1 MYYGYH
7 RVSTKEQH
15 LDRGIRELQEFANQR
30 TIDIQKIF
38 VDKQT
43 GKNFD
48 RPRYTV
54 LKEDVLRPG
63 DTLLITECDR
73 LGRNKNAILQELQ
86 YFKNNNIRVMILEI
100 PTTLMDI
107 STFPDQL
114 AGMLM
119 ETINNMLIEMF
130 AAYAQAEIEKKQKR
144 QREGIE
150 SMKLRGEWEK
160 YGRPRTVSLNTFQEQ
175 YELVLRKKLTAT
187 QVMKNLNISD
197 TTYYRYIK
205 ELNQVETKHK

>member
-1 MYYGYH
+1 MFYGYH

-63 DTLLITECDR
+63 TRSLL
-73 LGRNKNAILQELQ
+73 RNATGWEEIKMQYYKNCSIL
-86 YFKNNNIRVMILEI
+86 KIII
-100 PTTLMDI
+100 
-107 STFPDQL
+107 
-114 AGMLM
+114 
-119 ETINNMLIEMF
+119 
-130 AAYAQAEIEKKQKR
+130 
-144 QREGIE
+144 
-150 SMKLRGEWEK
+150 
-160 YGRPRTVSLNTFQEQ
+160 
-175 YELVLRKKLTAT
+175 
-187 QVMKNLNISD
+187 
-197 TTYYRYIK
+197 
-205 ELNQVETKHK
+205 

>member
-15 LDRGIRELQEFANQR
+15 LDRGIRELEEFACQR
-30 TIDIQKIF
+30 KINIQKIF

-63 DTLLITECDR
+63 DILLITECDR

-107 STFPDQL
+107 SAFPDQL
-114 AGMLM
+114 AGMLI

-130 AAYAQAEIEKKQKR
+130 AAYAQTEIEKKQKR

-160 YGRPRTVSLNTFQEQ
+160 YGRPRVMSLNVFQEQ
-175 YELVLRKKLTAT
+175 YKLVLRKELTAT
-187 QVMKNLNISD
+187 QLMKNFNISD

-205 ELNQVETKHK
+205 ELDQIETENR

>member
-1 MYYGYH
+1 
-7 RVSTKEQH
+7 
-15 LDRGIRELQEFANQR
+15 
-30 TIDIQKIF
+30 
-38 VDKQT
+38 
-43 GKNFD
+43 
-48 RPRYTV
+48 
-54 LKEDVLRPG
+54 
-63 DTLLITECDR
+63 
-73 LGRNKNAILQELQ
+73 
-86 YFKNNNIRVMILEI
+86 
-100 PTTLMDI
+100 
-107 STFPDQL
+107 
-114 AGMLM
+114 M